1 MINLVSHLELIQR
14 LRQFMATF
22 TPLVL
27 VSHDLKSVREL
38 SSRTIWLEAG
48 HVKMFGETKAVV
60 DAYEA
65 S

>member
-1 MINLVSHLELIQR
+1 MDQLI
-14 LRQFMATF
+14 ASGAAV
-22 TPLVL
+22 VL
-27 VSHDLKSVREL
+27 VSHDLTAVREL
-38 SSRTIWLEAG
+38 STRTIWLEAG